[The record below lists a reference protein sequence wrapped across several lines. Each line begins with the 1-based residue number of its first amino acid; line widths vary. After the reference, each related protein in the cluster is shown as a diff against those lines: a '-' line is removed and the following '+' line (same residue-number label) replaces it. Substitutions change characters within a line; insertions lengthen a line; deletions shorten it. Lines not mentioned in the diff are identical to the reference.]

1 MIVQRR
7 ISVIRN
13 KITRNFVLHKNRKAK
28 DEDAKILLIFL
39 SLPWEDGGFEIEYV
53 LRKETEIL
61 VKQIFTVFA
70 FVFHLKFYWLYYC
83 GFIIL
88 LL

>member
-1 MIVQRR
+1 MYFI
-7 ISVIRN
+7 N
-13 KITRNFVLHKNRKAK
+13 
-28 DEDAKILLIFL
+28 ILAPF
-39 SLPWEDGGFEIEYV
+39 PEEMERFEIEYV

-61 VKQIFTVFA
+61 VKQIFTFFA
-70 FVFHLKFYWLYYC
+70 FVFHLKCYWLYYC